1 MESDQIVCEACLPDA
16 QKVSNEALNV
26 FLNENKTW
34 KLSNDDDVQKLVKS
48 YKFENFIQ
56 AQGFTSSIGDM
67 AEKEGHHPIIILEYG
82 MVTVRWWSHKIKGL
96 HNNDLLLS
104 LKTDEIYKVCPK

>member
-16 QKVSNEALNV
+16 QKVSDETLAV
-26 FLNENKTW
+26 FLNENRAW
-34 KLSNDDDVQKLVKS
+34 QLLNDGDAQKLGKS
-48 YKFENFIQ
+48 YKFQNFIQ

-67 AEKEGHHPIIILEYG
+67 AEKEGHHPTIILEYG
-82 MVTVRWWSHKIKGL
+82 TVTVRWWSHKIKGI

-104 LKTDEIYKVCPK
+104 LKTDEIYEVCPK